1 MNLQMNET
9 WLRHKNPWEKSDK
22 SAVYFSGIL
31 RGIVGIIVLMSCRT
45 DTINPHKTR
54 FYY

>member
-1 MNLQMNET
+1 MNET

-31 RGIVGIIVLMSCRT
+31 RGIVGIICLDVLTYRHNKSLQ
-45 DTINPHKTR
+45 NAVLLLE
-54 FYY
+54 F